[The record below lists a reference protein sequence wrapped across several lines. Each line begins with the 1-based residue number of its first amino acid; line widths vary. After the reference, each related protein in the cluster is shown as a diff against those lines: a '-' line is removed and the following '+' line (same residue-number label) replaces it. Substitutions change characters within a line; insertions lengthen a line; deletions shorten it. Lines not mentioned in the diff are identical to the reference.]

1 MHIVVVGYLFVIAL
15 MALVVLA
22 SGGWLKGMAI
32 ALFLGALP
40 VWIFN
45 KVFPNRRRAHRRE

>member
-1 MHIVVVGYLFVIAL
+1 MHIVVVGYVFVIAL
-15 MALVVLA
+15 VALVVLA
-22 SGGWLKGMAI
+22 SGAWLKGMAI

-45 KVFPNRRRAHRRE
+45 NAFPNRRRGHRRE